1 MGQKLTTDRVDNSN
15 MKFKVSK
22 GKFIPYIIAFII
34 SLILGLMCGGYGG
47 SVKNPTPKQT
57 TNTSIRDSARN
68 NSVSKKN
75 VSLGSAFGE
84 IIGGRYG
91 LGDAIGDIGRMD
103 VGLFFQG
110 LFIPFFIFSLIIV
123 FLQLSN
129 QQNKDMR
136 VGHEH
141 GKEHIATPSDYKRF
155 YRDFTDKQ
163 GDNILLSKHVA
174 MSMDNKATNRTTNTL
189 VIGGTG
195 TGKTFRYIKPN
206 IAQFNCSR
214 VITDPSGDIFRSIGP
229 ALIELG
235 KTVYLFNIKDFNL
248 SNHYNPLLN
257 VYDSNGNIDT
267 QKVDILVS
275 LYMENAS
282 EGKEQGSSDPFWDKS
297 EKAFLT
303 GVIYYVLEN
312 DDIPVEDKCFGTVL
326 QKVQLAKPEPGSRD
340 TTLMLTKEID
350 EWKEKMQE
358 QGRNIMAPLYYNT
371 FLIAP
376 EKTMN
381 TILITTAVDLQLF
394 ANPDVDRLTR
404 LNTKYKDMNIDLDDL
419 VQTETYLFLSIPQAE
434 KAYNFLIAMIYSQL
448 FSRMYALGEY
458 ITDNKWVPCKY
469 RGLPLTNCLIA
480 DREKPGN
487 ASKPIFK
494 NKEEVENLKNELSI
508 EDNIVAMPYINNTK
522 IYYLVWKNKILK
534 KSLSKDAMERLVETL
549 KAGKYEVF
557 NTTEYWDSP
566 ALPMRVEL
574 MLDEFKNIGKIP
586 NFDTI
591 IATCRKYRIGVHV
604 VIQDIAQ
611 LKELYPNESHQ
622 TILANT
628 DITLFLGSKLPED
641 IEYIQKMVGK
651 TTIKQKS
658 SSGSK
663 TGPSTSYTPTEVDV
677 LSVDQIKAINKDN
690 KHQKCIVLIRDCTP
704 FLDDKLDFRE
714 HPNQPILKAAKGKID
729 IDKFFEN
736 NKENQII

>member
-1 MGQKLTTDRVDNSN
+1 MGNKNDGRIDNSD
-15 MKFKVSK
+15 MKMKASK
-22 GKFIPYIIAFII
+22 AVFIPYIAA
-34 SLILGLMCGGYGG
+34 LILCMVFGFMCGAYAGSKMHPDTQQESSRRQSTERTPAVSVKKVSLSTSIGAVFKGYG
-47 SVKNPTPKQT
+47 
-57 TNTSIRDSARN
+57 I
-68 NSVSKKN
+68 
-75 VSLGSAFGE
+75 
-84 IIGGRYG
+84 
-91 LGDAIGDIGRMD
+91 GDAIGDIGKTDM
-103 VGLFFQG
+103 GIMLQGTFFP
-110 LFIPFFIFSLIIV
+110 FIILSVVIV
-123 FLQLSN
+123 FVQLN
-129 QQNKDMR
+129 AMDNKNSR

-141 GKEHIATPSDYKRF
+141 GKEHIATKADYKKF

-174 MSMDNKATNRTTNTL
+174 MSMDNKFTNRTTNTL

-229 ALIELG
+229 ALVELG

-350 EWKEKMQE
+350 AWKEKMANE
-358 QGRNIMAPLYYNT
+358 GRNIMAPLYYNT

-404 LNTKYKDMNIDLDDL
+404 LNTKYRDMNIDLDDL

-469 RGLPLTNCLIA
+469 RGLPLVNCLVA

-487 ASKPIFK
+487 ASKKIFQSR
-494 NKEEVENLKNELSI
+494 EEVENLKNELSV
-508 EDNIVAMPYINNTK
+508 EDNIVGMPYINNTK
-522 IYYLVWKNKILK
+522 IYYLIWKNKILK
-534 KSLSKDAMERLVETL
+534 KSLSRDALVRLTETL
-549 KAGKYEVF
+549 IAGKYEIY

-651 TTIKQKS
+651 TTIQQR
-658 SSGSK
+658 
-663 TGPSTSYTPTEVDV
+663 STSGGKSPSVSRTPTEVDV

-690 KHQKCIVLIRDCTP
+690 RHQKCIVLIRDCVP
-704 FLDDKLDFRE
+704 FLDDKLSFLE

-729 IDKFFEN
+729 LDKYFEN